1 MAAAV
6 HVPSLADMPTIV
18 IAGGGIAGLEALIAL
33 HGHLG
38 STARI
43 ELLEANTDL
52 VERQHAVSEPFGGGP
67 ARRFDLVRIAA
78 DHGAHLRPDQLAS
91 VDTEARRVRTVR
103 GDTLDYDA
111 LLVAVG
117 ATPDMAIPGALTFS
131 GPRDVGAFAALLA
144 DLDAGR
150 AQRVAF
156 AVPTSV
162 TWALPLYELALM
174 TGEHVRTQGLEGVG
188 LVLVTPERSPLEA
201 FGPRIA
207 SHIWSLLAQRGI
219 AVCTH
224 SAPLRAGPGGLIVAH
239 REPVQADRIVSL
251 PRLVGPWIGG
261 LPHDGQGFLATD
273 EHGAV
278 LGTEAVW
285 AAGDGTAFPLKQGGL
300 AAQQAGAAAAAIA
313 RSLGADVRA
322 EPFRPVVRG
331 MLLDPAGP
339 RFLDS
344 TRGDLPT
351 TPLWGPPSKVAA
363 PHLSDY
369 LAPRA
374 PGVAAADSDS
384 ESEDIDVGELLLGLA
399 ERHATVGED
408 ALALRCLNA
417 AAQVRGALPPDAA
430 ARRNAL
436 AGAPAHDRI
445 TTPEAVR

>member
-1 MAAAV
+1 MAGPV
-6 HVPSLADMPTIV
+6 HTLSLDHMPTIV
-18 IAGGGIAGLEALIAL
+18 IAGGGIAGLEALIAF

-38 STARI
+38 STVDI

-52 VERQHAVSEPFGGGP
+52 VERQRSVSEPFGGGP

-78 DHGAHLRPDQLAS
+78 DHGAHLRPDRLAS

-174 TGEHVRTQGLEGVG
+174 TGEHVRAKGLAGVG
-188 LVLVTPERSPLEA
+188 LVVVTPEHSPLEA
-201 FGPRIA
+201 FGARIA
-207 SHIWSLLAQRGI
+207 SHIWSLMAERGI
-219 AVCTH
+219 AVRADTV
-224 SAPLRAGPGGLIVAH
+224 PLRAGPGGLVVAH
-239 REPVQADRIVSL
+239 GEPVQAERIVSL

-273 EHGAV
+273 AYGAV
-278 LGTEAVW
+278 VGIEAVW
-285 AAGDGTAFPLKQGGL
+285 AAGDGTAFTLKQGGL

-313 RSLGADVRA
+313 AFLGADVPS
-322 EPFRPVVRG
+322 EPFRPVLRG

-339 RFLDS
+339 RFMDS
-344 TRGDLPT
+344 MRGDLPT
-351 TPLWGPPSKVAA
+351 TPLWLPPSKVVA
-363 PHLSDY
+363 PRLSRY
-369 LAPRA
+369 LALGADQGPI
-374 PGVAAADSDS
+374 AAGSP
-384 ESEDIDVGELLLGLA
+384 
-399 ERHATVGED
+399 H
-408 ALALRCLNA
+408 
-417 AAQVRGALPPDAA
+417 
-430 ARRNAL
+430 
-436 AGAPAHDRI
+436 
-445 TTPEAVR
+445 

>member
-1 MAAAV
+1 MAGAV
-6 HVPSLADMPTIV
+6 RVPSLDDMPTIV

-38 STARI
+38 SGVRI

-78 DHGAHLRPDQLAS
+78 DHDAHLRPDRLAS
-91 VDTEARRVRTVR
+91 VDPDHRRLRTVR

-111 LLVAVG
+111 LLIAVG
-117 ATPDMAIPGALTFS
+117 ASPDMAIPGALTFS

-150 AQRVAF
+150 VQRVAF
-156 AVPTSV
+156 AVPATV

-174 TGEHVRTQGLEGVG
+174 TGEHVRTRGLEGVG
-188 LVLVTPERSPLEA
+188 LVLVTPEHSPLEA

-207 SHIWSLLAQRGI
+207 SHIWSLLAERGV
-219 AVCTH
+219 ALRPDSV
-224 SAPLRAGPGGLIVAH
+224 ALRAGPGGLIVAH
-239 REPVQADRIVSL
+239 GEPVQAERIVSL

-261 LPHDGQGFLATD
+261 LPHDGEGFLTTD

-278 LGTEAVW
+278 LRTEAVW

-313 RSLGADVRA
+313 RSLGADVRP
-322 EPFRPVVRG
+322 EPFRPVLRG

-344 TRGDLPT
+344 TRGDVPT
-351 TPLWGPPSKVAA
+351 TPLWWPPAKVAA
-363 PHLSDY
+363 PHLSGY
-369 LAPRA
+369 LAPHA
-374 PGVAAADSDS
+374 PDAAVDADP
-384 ESEDIDVGELLLGLA
+384 EDIDVGELLLGLA
-399 ERHATVGED
+399 ERHATLGED

-417 AAQVRGALPPDAA
+417 AAQVRGGLPPDAA
-430 ARRNAL
+430 ARRDEL
-436 AGAPAHDRI
+436 AGAHA
-445 TTPEAVR
+445 AG

>member
-1 MAAAV
+1 MARRGR
-6 HVPSLADMPTIV
+6 VPSLDAMPTIV

-38 STARI
+38 RTARI
-43 ELLEANTDL
+43 ELLEAHTEL
-52 VERQHAVSEPFGGGP
+52 VERQRAVSEPFGGSP
-67 ARRFDLVRIAA
+67 VRRFDLARIAA
-78 DHGAHLRPDQLAS
+78 DHGAHLRPDRLAS
-91 VDTEARRVRTVR
+91 VDPNARRVRTVR
-103 GDTLDYDA
+103 GDTVDYDA

-150 AQRVAF
+150 VRRVAF
-156 AVPTSV
+156 AVPASV
-162 TWALPLYELALM
+162 SWALPLYELALM
-174 TGEHVRTQGLEGVG
+174 TGEHVRARRLQDVG

-207 SHIWSLLAQRGI
+207 SHIWSLLAERGI
-219 AVCTH
+219 AACTN
-224 SAPLRAGPGGLIVAH
+224 AVPLRAGPGGLVVAHGKPVQVERIVA
-239 REPVQADRIVSL
+239 L

-273 EHGAV
+273 EYGAV
-278 LGTEAVW
+278 LGAEGVW

-300 AAQQAGAAAAAIA
+300 AAQQASAAASAIA
-313 RSLGADVRA
+313 RSLGADVPA
-322 EPFRPVVRG
+322 EPFRPVLRG

-344 TRGDLPT
+344 TRGDVPT
-351 TPLWGPPSKVAA
+351 TPLWWPPTKVAA

-369 LAPRA
+369 LAPAA
-374 PGVAAADSDS
+374 PATPDGA
-384 ESEDIDVGELLLGLA
+384 EEIDVGELLLGLA

-408 ALALRCLNA
+408 GLALRCLDA

-430 ARRNAL
+430 ARRDEL
-436 AGAPAHDRI
+436 AQRGRRHHC
-445 TTPEAVR
+445 TTTSEAVP